1 MVDKTDI
8 VYSII
13 VPTIGRKHEISELL
27 SSIKKADISVPY
39 EILIIDQNDDGFLQ
53 NSLDDF
59 LSHLP
64 IRVLNVDFK
73 GLSKAKNFGA
83 LKARGEVVSF
93 PDDDCK
99 VFKDTFETGFETLNR
114 GYDLVFGKC
123 VDEVGEDTVLKFKK
137 EPFELSTKN
146 MMGGFVEATVFC
158 KKTVFEK
165 FQFDENMGAGTFFGA
180 EEGYDWLYR
189 ILSHQ
194 ESKAFYNPNIKF
206 YHPPVIADKGDT
218 PALKRVFTYRCG
230 TAYLCRKHKFLF
242 KYLTRL
248 YMVFLASMIYKV
260 VDSKKSVYYG
270 VEYHALKL
278 GWLFSK
284 NFLK

>member
-1 MVDKTDI
+1 MVNEANI

-13 VPTIGRKHEISELL
+13 VPTIGRKREISELL
-27 SSIKKADISVPY
+27 ASIKEADIAIPY
-39 EILIIDQNDDGFLQ
+39 EILIIDQNADGFLE
-53 NSLDDF
+53 NSLNEF
-59 LSHLP
+59 LNYLP
-64 IRVLNVDFK
+64 IKVFNVDFK
-73 GLSKAKNFGA
+73 GLSKAKNFGV
-83 LKARGEVVSF
+83 LKARGEIVSF

-123 VDEVGEDTVLKFKK
+123 IDEVGDDTVLIFKK

-158 KKTVFEK
+158 RKKVFEK

-189 ILSHQ
+189 ILSNQ
-194 ESKAFYNPNIKF
+194 ESKAFFNPDIKF
-206 YHPPVIADKGDT
+206 YHPPVVANKGDT
-218 PALKRVFTYRCG
+218 SSLKRVFTYRCG
-230 TAYLCRKHKFLF
+230 TAYLCHKHKFLF

-248 YMVFLASMIYKV
+248 YLVFFASIIYKI
-260 VDSKKSVYYG
+260 VDSRKSVYYA

-284 NFLK
+284 KYL